1 MADDGVLRVARG
13 ALRFFLIV
21 NLAAM
26 VAFVLAILLSFSFAS
41 ALEGRLVAKYGPSLD
56 AASVLRAMRLLMLA
70 SFPGGVALHLI
81 FSRLLA
87 MVATVR
93 DGDPF
98 TAANAQRLQTIGWAM
113 LVLQALDLLLGA
125 FALWF
130 VALHVQFLTWSPSF
144 GGWIATLMVF
154 VLARVFRRGAAMRD
168 DLEMTI

>member
-13 ALRFFLIV
+13 ALRVFMIV
-21 NLAAM
+21 NLVAM
-26 VAFVLAILLSFSFAS
+26 VAFVFAILLSFAFA
-41 ALEGRLVAKYGPSLD
+41 APLEARLLAKYGPSVD
-56 AASVLRAMRLLMLA
+56 VGAVVQALRMLMLA

-98 TAANAQRLQTIGWAM
+98 TTTNAQRLQTIGWAL
-113 LVLQALDLLLGA
+113 LVLQALDPLLGV

-130 VALHVQFLTWSPSF
+130 TALHVQFGTWSPSF

-168 DLEMTI
+168 DLAMTI

>member
-1 MADDGVLRVARG
+1 MADDGILRLARG
-13 ALRFFLIV
+13 ALRVFMIV
-21 NLAAM
+21 NLVAM
-26 VAFVLAILLSFSFAS
+26 VGFVFAILLSFGFA
-41 ALEGRLVAKYGPSLD
+41 APLEARLLAKYGPSLD
-56 AASVLRAMRLLMLA
+56 AGSVMQAMRSLMLA
-70 SFPGGVALHLI
+70 SFPAGAALHLI

-98 TAANAQRLQTIGWAM
+98 TAANAQRLRTIGWAL

-125 FALWF
+125 FAVRF
-130 VALHVQFLTWSPSF
+130 AALHVQTGGWSPSF

-168 DLEMTI
+168 DLAMTI

>member
-13 ALRFFLIV
+13 ALRFFLIA
-21 NLAAM
+21 NLVAM
-26 VAFVLAILLSFSFAS
+26 AAFVLAILLSFGFA
-41 ALEGRLVAKYGPSLD
+41 AVLEARLLAKYGPSLD
-56 AASVLRAMRLLMLA
+56 AASVVQAMRLLMLA
-70 SFPGGVALHLI
+70 AFPAGAALHLI

-98 TAANAQRLQTIGWAM
+98 TAANAQRLQTIGWAL

-130 VALHVQFLTWSPSF
+130 TALHVEFGTWSPSF

-154 VLARVFRRGAAMRD
+154 VLARVFRVGAAMRD
-168 DLEMTI
+168 DLAMTI